1 MCIARHGAWLPAPR
15 VEREA
20 AAAATAAAAAAE
32 LAGGA
37 VVVGGACRRG
47 RRGLAKAMATFSF
60 AELLIYFT
68 LSTFGSF
75 GTPVLLHTSLKI
87 IFEDIATIALRG

>member
-20 AAAATAAAAAAE
+20 AAAVAAAAAE

-47 RRGLAKAMATFSF
+47 HRGLAKAMATFSF